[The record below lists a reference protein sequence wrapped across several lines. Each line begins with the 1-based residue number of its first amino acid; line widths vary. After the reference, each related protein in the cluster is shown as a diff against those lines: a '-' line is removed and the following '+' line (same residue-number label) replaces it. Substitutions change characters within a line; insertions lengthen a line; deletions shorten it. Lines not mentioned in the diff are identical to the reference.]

1 LTTKTKNNLLKNQT
15 MVLHKISKIVALVLG
30 VAGVLLWGMLMI
42 KGDEAVIASGGEG
55 LDSFLYVAY
64 LTFAILLVIVV
75 VFVIKGIANGD
86 VKKTL
91 MSVGAFLLIF
101 VISYILA
108 DGVESFT
115 KDGELVTAQTSRFIG
130 TGLYAFYILSVVA
143 VVAMAFSGVKKL
155 TTR

>member
-1 LTTKTKNNLLKNQT
+1 
-15 MVLHKISKIVALVLG
+15 MGLHKISKIVALVLG

-64 LTFAILLVIVV
+64 LTFAILLVIVL

-101 VISYILA
+101 VISYVLA

-130 TGLYAFYILSVVA
+130 TGLYAFYILSVLA

>member
-1 LTTKTKNNLLKNQT
+1 
-15 MVLHKISKIVALVLG
+15 MGLHKISKIVALVLG

-115 KDGELVTAQTSRFIG
+115 KDGELVTVQTSRFIG

>member
-15 MVLHKISKIVALVLG
+15 MGLHKISKIVALVLG

>member
-1 LTTKTKNNLLKNQT
+1 
-15 MVLHKISKIVALVLG
+15 
-30 VAGVLLWGMLMI
+30 MI

-64 LTFAILLVIVV
+64 LTFTILLIIVV
-75 VFVIKGIANGD
+75 FFVLKGIAGGD

-91 MSVGAFLLIF
+91 MSVGAFVLIF
-101 VISYILA
+101 VISYVMA
-108 DGVESFT
+108 DGIETFT

-130 TGLYAFYILSVVA
+130 TGLYAFYIMSVLA
-143 VVAMAFSGVKKL
+143 LIAMAFSGVKKL